1 VVRGCEVRD
10 GRRRAAVRVPAV
22 DEKTPLH
29 KAESA
34 VIKGHSLVRYRR
46 RDRYEMKI
54 DTAT

>member
-1 VVRGCEVRD
+1 
-10 GRRRAAVRVPAV
+10 V